1 MLILSNPYYTL
12 FETYSKKYSPKRALI
27 TILQEIIEDNKRI
40 SSLYSEL
47 KDFFNRIIEDD
58 NKLVPMTLAELTD
71 EYYEKTLPV
80 FMVPPVVS
88 NVITFVLQ
96 THFKSD
102 NDDELDAML
111 LLLMSPTILKTIT
124 HTILSMLDYDTIR
137 DYLEMIHNVCM
148 DPDVESE
155 IHSILVS
162 YIEMIDGDSDDV
174 FIDPLIEFLYDESDV
189 DVDALVS
196 KYYK

>member
-12 FETYSKKYSPKRALI
+12 FETYSKKYTPKRALI

-88 NVITFVLQ
+88 NVITFVLE

-102 NDDELDAML
+102 DDDELDAML

-162 YIEMIDGDSDDV
+162 YIEMIDEDNDDV

-189 DVDALVS
+189 DVDALVN

>member
-1 MLILSNPYYTL
+1 MRNI
-12 FETYSKKYSPKRALI
+12 
-27 TILQEIIEDNKRI
+27 
-40 SSLYSEL
+40 
-47 KDFFNRIIEDD
+47 FNRIIEDD

-88 NVITFVLQ
+88 NVITFVLE

-102 NDDELDAML
+102 DDDELDAML